1 MSITIYT
8 IYIYYITG
16 HLYYKYNIIHKY
28 ISYSCFCVLASV
40 LFKHLSEVN
49 SGCEI
54 HPLAQI
60 MFTSTHSVLSDIE
73 GLPDCS
79 VRTRVYAQKP
89 VGNTYEYF
97 YLYFMSYICRK
108 HSKLYFRK
116 QFNAQLSDQIL
127 NT

>member
-1 MSITIYT
+1 MNTI
-8 IYIYYITG
+8 
-16 HLYYKYNIIHKY
+16 LY
-28 ISYSCFCVLASV
+28 ISTFRIRVFVCLLLCC
-40 LFKHLSEVN
+40 FKHLSEVN

-60 MFTSTHSVLSDIE
+60 MFTSTHSILSDIE

-79 VRTRVYAQKP
+79 VRTRVCVQKP

-97 YLYFMSYICRK
+97 YLYFLSYICRK

-116 QFNAQLSDQIL
+116 QFNAQLPDKIL